1 MVARTLQPLDDKG
14 DPVGGPLASDA
25 TVEAGQLVRVTLRL
39 TSPTTRSYIV
49 VDDALP
55 AGLEALNAAFD
66 TAPDAARQASGQT
79 RWWGSF
85 NHTEIRD
92 DRVLLFADRLLA
104 GAHSYTYLARA
115 TTPGT
120 FVHPPVQAEAMY
132 SPEVMGRTASGRLTV
147 SAP

>member
-1 MVARTLQPLDDKG
+1 
-14 DPVGGPLASDA
+14 
-25 TVEAGQLVRVTLRL
+25 
-39 TSPTTRSYIV
+39 

-66 TAPDAARQASGQT
+66 TTPTAAQVQTGQD

-104 GAHSYTYLARA
+104 GTHTYTYLARA
-115 TTPGT
+115 TTPGR
-120 FVHPPVQAEAMY
+120 FVHPPAQAEAMY
-132 SPEVMGRTASGRLTV
+132 SPEVSGRTATGRLTV
-147 SAP
+147 QAP